1 MKRMLFALEKKYF
14 KLLLSITLVVSL
26 GFSLAWSLS
35 AGYISLEDS
44 LYRYVDDY
52 AYPDGYITTEVTT
65 TDDAEKLLSID
76 GVQSCDTR
84 LCADTLMKT
93 SDERYFSVR
102 VFSYSETEKQ
112 GFYCWS
118 DYSGDNDGIFVEYN
132 FASSNGISAGDTLSF
147 RIRGEYL
154 DYVVQKIVSRPE
166 TLSAK
171 ITDNAWGLNYDFGYI
186 YAPVSLLREEYEKD
200 YREAKNKID
209 DKSDKLSK
217 EKDSAQKLLKDKQK
231 ELEDA
236 KKLLAEKEK
245 EYLTSEAEAKEAIAE
260 LEETKEELLASLD
273 ELNEKKELI
282 NDGYQAADETLDSLT
297 EQYDKLKEAQAALDE
312 LDQAKQKL
320 NDTRSLLTGSDIKEI
335 IRLLKLLPGG
345 MKISEIISD
354 AEKLS
359 EYLAILKDNGFSYNI
374 SATIKKL
381 EARIQE
387 FEAQVDEDL
396 AYLNSQEVKELID
409 RIASGSTSEKDD
421 YSELI
426 DLLKRYSVITDTDL
440 SKLPEYYQTGLTRLT
455 ALREKYNELEI
466 DRIID
471 LFKEVETDRSAE
483 QALKSI
489 ASVKA
494 QLSSLSDDTDIG
506 QLTVTETLSLYEKS
520 LDEIDKGIETVNK
533 SRKTILSQLNSY
545 GIDEASLSAS
555 IAKLKDGIATAKQT
569 KADLAKALEELNNS
583 VKKINSGIE
592 EIDDAI
598 EEINEQLSDGKSQ
611 LESAEKEI
619 ADSEKQLKSASGGLK
634 EFADLEEELK
644 RAYAKLGENEGY
656 EKLCNQFLLYLDDD
670 ADAKIVMEKAKSALD
685 GVKVKSS
692 YVFEDSPVNTR
703 IRNNLDPIHS
713 LMLILPSLFFAV
725 ALTVVFLFMSMIINQ
740 SRREIGIMRALGI
753 SKASIR
759 VLFAAIGV
767 GVSLGGVIIG
777 SGIGYLLLRYIGGY
791 FAPFFPLPE
800 FYYHFNPAG
809 YLIGAAACAF
819 VCLSATLLS
828 TVRISRITPKE
839 AMSRQTQTTAHIPAV
854 IARLMRRFS
863 PMMKFSVTSLLR
875 NKGRFLF
882 STFCVAASVMFIFAS
897 ISFIKSK
904 NFIIDQTFDQRI
916 HYDCQILLKDK
927 PSAELMSAIEKLDGV
942 SGVEEVLVYEIALTS
957 QQENIVRDVTVY
969 AMRPQNTMIGVYG
982 STGEELTVE
991 PGGFIIERHTAQ
1003 ELGVF
1008 DGDRIIAD
1016 EVEMPVS
1023 GVSDQCVGRVH
1034 YIALS
1039 DAEKFGEPDLGC
1051 ILCQFDGDP
1060 RRSLLALLA
1069 EDNSYLYTVFT
1080 DNMFT
1085 YNKQLFA
1092 TYDLAAWILII
1103 FAVLTGFIIV
1113 LNTAL
1118 TNLQE
1123 DKRELCVLRTLG
1135 FQHSEISRNRF
1146 SHSVLQLIFAYVLG
1160 LIPAILFTKSTLLSI
1175 STETEEF
1182 VYASG
1187 FPEVVIAAAIV
1198 FLYMVIS
1205 HFAAMRS
1212 MKKWDPAEEIK
1223 DKE

>member
-1 MKRMLFALEKKYF
+1 MKRMLFAIVKKYY
-14 KLLLSITLVVSL
+14 KLLLSVTLVVSL
-26 GFSLAWSLS
+26 GFSLAWGLS
-35 AGYISLEDS
+35 AGYLSLEDS

-52 AYPDGYITTEVTT
+52 AYPDGYITTEVTSS
-65 TDDAEKLLSID
+65 DDAEKLLSID
-76 GVQSCDTR
+76 GVQRCDTR
-84 LCADTLMKT
+84 LCADTVMKT
-93 SDERYFSVR
+93 TDGRCFSVR
-102 VFSYSETEKQ
+102 AFSYSENEKQ
-112 GFYCWS
+112 KFYLWS
-118 DYSGDNDGIFVEYN
+118 DCSGGSNGILVEYN

-147 RIRGEYL
+147 RIRGEYR
-154 DYVVQKIVSRPE
+154 DFTVQGIISRPE

-171 ITDNAWGLNYDFGYI
+171 ISEDAWGLNYDFGYI
-186 YAPVSLLREEYEKD
+186 YAPISLLRDEYEKD
-200 YREAKNKID
+200 YLEAKKEID
-209 DKSDKLSK
+209 GNSDELTK
-217 EKDSAQKLLKDKQK
+217 EKNGALKLLKEKQDELDK
-231 ELEDA
+231 A
-236 KKLLAEKEK
+236 KKTLDEKKKDYTKLETEAAKALAELKK
-245 EYLTSEAEAKEAIAE
+245 
-260 LEETKEELLASLD
+260 TKEELLASLS
-273 ELNEKKELI
+273 ELAEKEKLI
-282 NDGYQAADETLDSLT
+282 KRGYQSADGTLSSLT
-297 EQYDKLKEAQAALDE
+297 EQYDKLTQAKNALDE
-312 LDQAKQKL
+312 LDKTERKL
-320 NDTRSLLTGSDIKEI
+320 NDTRTLLSGSDITQS
-335 IRLLKLLPGG
+335 IRILKLVPGG
-345 MKISEIISD
+345 TVMSELFSG
-354 AEKLS
+354 AESLS
-359 EYLAILKDNGFSYNI
+359 KYLAEMEDYGFSYDI
-374 SATIKKL
+374 SASVSES
-381 EARIQE
+381 EAIIRR
-387 FEAQVDEDL
+387 FEAQLDDYL
-396 AYLNSQEVKELID
+396 AYLDSQQVKDLID
-409 RIASGSTSEKDD
+409 RIASGSIT
-421 YSELI
+421 YSEFAA
-426 DLLKRYSVITDTDL
+426 VIQRFSDMTGTDL
-440 SKLPEYYQTGLTRLT
+440 SKLPEYYQTAITNLTS
-455 ALREKYNELEI
+455 LRQEYSELDI
-466 DRIID
+466 DRFFG
-471 LFKEVETDRSAE
+471 LLKEIETDRSAE
-483 QALKSI
+483 ELMKSI
-489 ASVKA
+489 ISARS
-494 QLSSLSDDTDIG
+494 QLNDLSDDTEIEK
-506 QLTVTETLSLYEKS
+506 LTASETLSVYENALS
-520 LDEIDKGIETVNK
+520 EVDKGIETVIRN
-533 SRKTILSQLNSY
+533 RKTILSELSAY
-545 GIDEASLSAS
+545 DIDAASLTGSLTE
-555 IAKLKDGIATAKQT
+555 LKKGIAAAKEA
-569 KADLAKALEELNNS
+569 KADLKKTLYELS
-583 VKKINSGIE
+583 KGVAEINSGIKE
-592 EIDDAI
+592 IESTISEIDD
-598 EEINEQLSDGKSQ
+598 QLSDGRSQ
-611 LESAEKEI
+611 IGSAEKKI
-619 ADSEKQLKSASGGLK
+619 ADGEKQLKSSADGLK
-634 EFADLEEELK
+634 EFADLEEELE
-644 RAYAKLGENEGY
+644 RAYEKLDENDGY
-656 EKLCNQFLLYLDDD
+656 DKLCNQFMLYLDDD
-670 ADAKIVMEKAKSALD
+670 ANAKSIMASAERVLED
-685 GVKVKSS
+685 ASIKSS
-692 YVFEDSPVNTR
+692 YVFEDSPVKTR
-703 IRNNLDPIHS
+703 IKNNLEPIHS
-713 LMLILPSLFFAV
+713 LMLILPSVFFAV
-725 ALTVVFLFMSMIINQ
+725 VLTVVFLFKSMIINQ
-740 SRREIGIMRALGI
+740 SRREIGIMTALGI
-753 SKASIR
+753 SKTSIR
-759 VLFAAIGV
+759 SLFAAIGAC
-767 GVSLGGVIIG
+767 VSVAGIVIG

-791 FAPFFPLPE
+791 FVRLFPLPE
-800 FYYHFNPAG
+800 FCYHFNPAG

-1187 FPEVVIAAAIV
+1187 FPEVVIASAIV